1 MHRSGKM
8 SGEWIKLTMADGYA
22 MPCYHVLPEGER
34 RGGLVLVQEIFG
46 VTEHIRELCDEYAA
60 DGYEVISPGLFDRQ
74 EPGCALGYSGADWE
88 RAVQI
93 ARGEHDWD
101 QGIDDTARVVA
112 WMKEKGG
119 PVFITGY
126 CFGGSVA
133 WRMAQLSDDLD
144 AASCYYGG
152 YIATRFADEA
162 PKCAAITHFGRYD
175 SMVPIEPVEK
185 LIEKGHP
192 TAQHFIYEAGHGF
205 NSDRRKDYHPES
217 AELAKERTLM
227 LFKALG
233 G

>member
-1 MHRSGKM
+1 M
-8 SGEWIKLTMADGYA
+8 GEWVKLTMTDGHEL
-22 MPCYHVLPEGER
+22 PCYHVLPEGELAQSR

-46 VTEHIRELCDEYAA
+46 VTEHIRELCEEYAG
-60 DGYEVISPGLFDRQ
+60 DGYEVISPSLFDRI
-74 EPGCALGYSGADWE
+74 EPGIELGYSGADWE

-93 ARGEHDWD
+93 ARDEQPLERSLADVETCLEWTH
-101 QGIDDTARVVA
+101 AR
-112 WMKEKGG
+112 GG
-119 PVFITGY
+119 PTFIVGY
-126 CFGGSVA
+126 CYGGSLA
-133 WRMAQLSDDLD
+133 WRMAQTCDLLD

-152 YIATRFADEA
+152 HIASRWAEEA
-162 PKCAAITHFGRYD
+162 PRCATITHFGRYD

-185 LIEKGHP
+185 LIEKQHP

-217 AELAKERTLM
+217 AELAKQRTLM

>member
-1 MHRSGKM
+1 MR
-8 SGEWIKLTMADGYA
+8 GEWISLAMSDGHA
-22 MPCYHVLPEGER
+22 MPCCHVMPAGER

-46 VTEHIRELCDEYAA
+46 VTEHIREMCDEFA
-60 DGYEVISPGLFDRQ
+60 DEGYEVISPQLFDRQ
-74 EPGCALGYSGADWE
+74 QPGCNLGYSGADWE

-101 QGIDDTARVVA
+101 QGIDDTGRAIAWLKAR
-112 WMKEKGG
+112 GG
-119 PVFITGY
+119 PVFIMGY

-133 WRMAQLSDDLD
+133 WRMAQLSDDLA

-152 YIATRFADEA
+152 HIATRFADEA
-162 PKCAAITHFGRYD
+162 PKCATITHFGRFD
-175 SMVPIEPVEK
+175 SMIDIAPVEK

-205 NSDRRKDYHPES
+205 NSDRRKDYHPGS
-217 AELAKERTLM
+217 AELAKARTLM
-227 LFKALG
+227 LFRTLG

>member
-1 MHRSGKM
+1 MQ
-8 SGEWIKLTMADGYA
+8 GEWISLTMAGGHA
-22 MPCYHVLPEGER
+22 MPCWHVLPQGER

-46 VTEHIRELCDEYAA
+46 VTEHIRELCAEFAEE
-60 DGYEVISPGLFDRQ
+60 GYEVISPQLFDRQ
-74 EPGCALGYSGADWE
+74 QPGCELGYSGADWE

-101 QGIDDTARVVA
+101 QGIDDTARVISWLKA
-112 WMKEKGG
+112 KGG
-119 PVFITGY
+119 PVFIMGF

-133 WRMAQLSDDLD
+133 WRMAQLSGDLD

-162 PKCAAITHFGRYD
+162 PRCAAITHFGRYD

-185 LIEKGHP
+185 LIEKQHP

>member
-1 MHRSGKM
+1 MGN
-8 SGEWIKLTMADGYA
+8 WINLTMADGHA
-22 MPCYHVLPEGER
+22 MPCYHVEPEGER

-46 VTEHIRELCDEYAA
+46 VTEHIRELCEEYAA

-74 EPGCALGYSGADWE
+74 EPGCALGYSGADWD

-101 QGIDDTARVVA
+101 QGLDDTARVIV

-152 YIATRFADEA
+152 HIATRFADEA

-175 SMVPIEPVEK
+175 SMVPLEPVEK
-185 LIEKGHP
+185 LIEKAHP

-227 LFKALG
+227 LFRAFG

>member
-1 MHRSGKM
+1 M
-8 SGEWIKLTMADGYA
+8 SGEWIKLTMADGHA

-101 QGIDDTARVVA
+101 QGIDDTGRVIA

-133 WRMAQLSDDLD
+133 WRMAQMSDDLD

-162 PKCAAITHFGRYD
+162 PKCATITHFGRYD

-185 LIEKGHP
+185 LIEKQHS

>member
-1 MHRSGKM
+1 MGDT
-8 SGEWIKLTMADGYA
+8 ITITMADGFE
-22 MPCYHVLPEGER
+22 MPCYHAVPVGQR

-60 DGYEVISPGLFDRQ
+60 DGYEVVSPGLFERI

-93 ARGEHDWD
+93 ARSEHDWD
-101 QGIDDTARVVA
+101 QGLDDTRRVIA
-112 WMKEKGG
+112 WLKERGG
-119 PVFITGY
+119 PVFIVGY

-133 WRMAQLSDDLD
+133 WRLAQTCDDLD

-152 YIATRFADEA
+152 YIATRFADE
-162 PKCAAITHFGRYD
+162 PPRCATITHFGRYD
-175 SMVPIEPVEK
+175 SMVPIEPVEA
-185 LIEKGHP
+185 LIAKGHA

>member
-1 MHRSGKM
+1 
-8 SGEWIKLTMADGYA
+8 
-22 MPCYHVLPEGER
+22 
-34 RGGLVLVQEIFG
+34 
-46 VTEHIRELCDEYAA
+46 
-60 DGYEVISPGLFDRQ
+60 VI
-74 EPGCALGYSGADWE
+74 
-88 RAVQI
+88 
-93 ARGEHDWD
+93 
-101 QGIDDTARVVA
+101 A

-119 PVFITGY
+119 PVFMVGY
-126 CFGGSVA
+126 CFGGSVS

-144 AASCYYGG
+144 AVSCYYGG
-152 YIATRFADEA
+152 YVATRFADEA

-185 LIEKGHP
+185 LIDKQHP

>member
-1 MHRSGKM
+1 MGETIHLEM
-8 SGEWIKLTMADGYA
+8 SDGHS
-22 MPCYHVLPEGER
+22 MPCYHAMPLGQR

-46 VTEHIRELCDEYAA
+46 VTDHIRELCDEYAA

-74 EPGCALGYSGADWE
+74 EPGCELGYSGADWE

-93 ARGEHDWD
+93 ARTEHDWD
-101 QGIDDTARVVA
+101 QGIDDTARVIA
-112 WMKEKGG
+112 WMNAKSG

-133 WRMAQLSDDLD
+133 WRMAQLSDDLA

-152 YIATRFADEA
+152 YIATRFADDP
-162 PKCAAITHFGRYD
+162 PKCAAITHFGRFD
-175 SMVPIEPVEK
+175 SMVSIEPVEK
-185 LIEKGHP
+185 LIEKQHP

-205 NSDRRKDYHPES
+205 NSDRRKDWHPES

>member
-1 MHRSGKM
+1 VNEEDSMGD
-8 SGEWIKLTMADGYA
+8 WLTLTMSDGHA
-22 MPCYHVLPEGER
+22 MPCYHAQPSGER

-46 VTEHIRELCDEYAA
+46 VTEHIRELCEEYAG
-60 DGYEVISPGLFDRQ
+60 DGYEVISPQLFDRE

-93 ARGEHDWD
+93 ARSEHNWD
-101 QGIDDTARVVA
+101 QGIDDTARCIA
-112 WMKEKGG
+112 WLKERGG
-119 PVFITGY
+119 PVFIMGF

-133 WRMAQLSDDLD
+133 WRMAQLSYDLD

-152 YIATRFADEA
+152 FIATRFADEA
-162 PKCAAITHFGRYD
+162 PKCATITHFGRYD

-185 LIEKGHP
+185 LIEKAHP

-205 NSDRRKDYHPES
+205 NSDRRKDWHPES
-217 AELAKERTLM
+217 AELAKERTLG
-227 LFKALG
+227 LFRALG

>member
-1 MHRSGKM
+1 MGN
-8 SGEWIKLTMADGYA
+8 WISLTMADGHK
-22 MPCYHVLPEGER
+22 MPCWHVLPAGER

-46 VTEHIRELCDEYAA
+46 VTEHIRELCEEYAE

-74 EPGCALGYSGADWE
+74 QPGCALGYSGADWE

-101 QGIDDTARVVA
+101 QGIDDTARCIA
-112 WMKEKGG
+112 WMKAKGG

-133 WRMAQLSDDLD
+133 WRMAQLSEDLD

-152 YIATRFADEA
+152 YIATRFADAA
-162 PKCAAITHFGRYD
+162 PKCAAITHFARFD
-175 SMVPIEPVEK
+175 KLVDFAPVDA
-185 LIEKGHP
+185 LIAKQHP
-192 TAQHFIYEAGHGF
+192 TAQHFVYEAGHGF

-227 LFKALG
+227 LFRALG

>member
-1 MHRSGKM
+1 MGN
-8 SGEWIKLTMADGYA
+8 WISLTMADGHK
-22 MPCYHVLPEGER
+22 MPCWHVLPAGER

-46 VTEHIRELCDEYAA
+46 VTEHIRELCEEYAE

-74 EPGCALGYSGADWE
+74 QPGCALGYSGADWE

-101 QGIDDTARVVA
+101 QGIDDTARCIA

-119 PVFITGY
+119 PVFIVGY

-133 WRMAQLSDDLD
+133 WRMAQLSEDLD

-152 YIATRFADEA
+152 YIATRFADAA
-162 PKCAAITHFGRYD
+162 PKCAAITHFARFD
-175 SMVPIEPVEK
+175 KLVDFAPVDA
-185 LIEKGHP
+185 LIAKQHP
-192 TAQHFIYEAGHGF
+192 TAQHFVYEAGHGF

-227 LFKALG
+227 LFRALG

>member
-1 MHRSGKM
+1 MGN
-8 SGEWIKLTMADGYA
+8 WISLTMADGHE
-22 MPCYHVLPEGER
+22 MPCWHVLPQGER

-46 VTEHIRELCDEYAA
+46 VTEHIRELCAEYAG
-60 DGYEVISPGLFDRQ
+60 DGYEVISPQLFDRQ
-74 EPGCALGYSGADWE
+74 QPGCALGYSGADWE

-93 ARGEHDWD
+93 ARGEHDWE
-101 QGIDDTARVVA
+101 QGIDDTTHCVA
-112 WMKEKGG
+112 WMKAKGG
-119 PVFITGY
+119 PVFMVGY
-126 CFGGSVA
+126 CFGGSVS

-144 AASCYYGG
+144 AVSCYYGG
-152 YIATRFADEA
+152 YVATRFADEA

-185 LIEKGHP
+185 LIEQAHP

-205 NSDRRKDYHPES
+205 NSDRRKDWHPES

>member
-1 MHRSGKM
+1 MQ
-8 SGEWIKLTMADGYA
+8 GEWISLKMSDGHGL
-22 MPCYHVLPEGER
+22 PCYHVAPVGGR

-46 VTEHIRELCDEYAA
+46 VTEHIREMCEEYAA
-60 DGYEVISPGLFDRQ
+60 DGYEVLSPQLFDREQ
-74 EPGCALGYSGADWE
+74 PGCNLSYSGPDWE

-93 ARGEHDWD
+93 ARSEHDWD
-101 QGIDDTARVVA
+101 QGIDDTARCIS
-112 WMKEKGG
+112 WLKDKGG

-152 YIATRFADEA
+152 YIATRFADQA
-162 PKCAAITHFGRYD
+162 PKCATITHFGRYD

-185 LIEKGHP
+185 LIEKQHP

-217 AELAKERTLM
+217 SELAKDRTLM
-227 LFKALG
+227 LFRALG

>member
-1 MHRSGKM
+1 M

-185 LIEKGHP
+185 LIEKAHP

>member
-1 MHRSGKM
+1 M

-22 MPCYHVLPEGER
+22 MPCYHVLREGER

-101 QGIDDTARVVA
+101 QGIDDTARVIA

-144 AASCYYGG
+144 GASCYYGG

-185 LIEKGHP
+185 LIEKAHP
-192 TAQHFIYEAGHGF
+192 TAQHFIYEDGHGF
-205 NSDRRKDYHPES
+205 NSDRRKD
-217 AELAKERTLM
+217 
-227 LFKALG
+227 
-233 G
+233 